1 MNFMEVSDVA
11 WILIEDKSINRSS
24 KAIKMPVD
32 KRITPATASTAAP
45 GRPISAAVNCVV
57 VVVVVVVDDD
67 DDGDDGDGDDII
79 PNRNRSETL
88 TVSVNSSMKSQT
100 ESKNVTSLCS
110 TIPCRISL
118 SVHLRRY

>member
-11 WILIEDKSINRSS
+11 WKLIEDKSINRSS

-57 VVVVVVVDDD
+57 VVVVVVVDDG
-67 DDGDDGDGDDII
+67 DDGDDIDTKSKSFRKANSI
-79 PNRNRSETL
+79 RKF
-88 TVSVNSSMKSQT
+88 VN
-100 ESKNVTSLCS
+100 E
-110 TIPCRISL
+110 IAD
-118 SVHLRRY
+118 

>member
-1 MNFMEVSDVA
+1 MVSVTLAMNFMEVSDVA

-67 DDGDDGDGDDII
+67 DDCDDGDGDDIDTKSKSF
-79 PNRNRSETL
+79 RNANSIRKF
-88 TVSVNSSMKSQT
+88 VN
-100 ESKNVTSLCS
+100 E
-110 TIPCRISL
+110 IAD
-118 SVHLRRY
+118 

>member
-1 MNFMEVSDVA
+1 MVSVTLAMNFTEVSDVA
-11 WILIEDKSINRSS
+11 WKSIEDKSINRSS

-45 GRPISAAVNCVV
+45 GRPISAAVSCVVV

-67 DDGDDGDGDDII
+67 VDVL
-79 PNRNRSETL
+79 NRNRPETL

-110 TIPCRISL
+110 TTPCRISL
-118 SVHLRRY
+118 